1 MLGNKRFF
9 IRTEFWTYKYFLKRK
24 RCALT
29 LGRIKDAPNI
39 KAKCSSILSLIKG
52 KAVEKADGY
61 KYLSVVLDSNLI
73 PHPHP
78 IKNIY
83 KKRIILEEK

>member
-1 MLGNKRFF
+1 MFYTDRVLDLYIFSKTKEMSL
-9 IRTEFWTYKYFLKRK
+9 I
-24 RCALT
+24 

-73 PHPHP
+73 PHPPPH
-78 IKNIY
+78 KNIF
-83 KKRIILEEK
+83 KKG